1 MSVDEVWK
9 ALDAVKDVMLGAC
22 GGIVAYLFDYSKASR
37 DGDATFV
44 FKFSALMINMV
55 LGMFVAYSVG
65 TFIPLDVI
73 GRDAYIGGSGV
84 FAYSILL
91 VAESK
96 AAIYLF
102 EMADRIVGKSKK
114 EK

>member
-1 MSVDEVWK
+1 MNADDIWK
-9 ALDAVKDVMLGAC
+9 ALDVVRDVVLGAC
-22 GGIVAYLFDYSKASR
+22 GGIVAYLFDYRKASKE
-37 DGDATFV
+37 GDATFV
-44 FKFSALMINMV
+44 FKFSSLMINMV

-65 TFIPLDVI
+65 TFIPLDIV
-73 GRDAYIGGSGV
+73 GRDAYIGGAGV

-102 EMADRIVGKSKK
+102 EIADRVLGKSNK